1 MNNGPAKPQ
10 RESITGWIRGKGIFL
25 LVALLLLGTT
35 TYAAAALPKNSVGT
49 KQLKKGA
56 VTAKKVKKNSLT
68 GNQINEST
76 LGTVPSAVNA
86 DKLEGLHA
94 SAFALAGSSA
104 APSGPAGG
112 ALAGSY
118 PNPSL
123 NVSGGPCS
131 DRQALRDISSQAAMT
146 CGPGVYAAGAS
157 TAVPGD
163 TALTSDVEGQD
174 NSAFGHN
181 ALEFNT
187 EGSFNTAVGAYA
199 LQDNTMSSGNTA
211 MGHEALT
218 DNGAGG
224 GNSAFGNGA
233 LLSNTSG
240 NANTAVGGGALRE
253 NAGGKLNSAFGG
265 AALEQ
270 NSGGEKNTA
279 LGMKALFESTGSN
292 NIAIGWNAGGVLT
305 TGNNNIYLGS
315 GGQASEESNTIRIGG
330 SQTKAFL
337 AGVATSAVTGSTVV
351 VNGEGQLGTTPS
363 SRRFKKDIRPV
374 GAQVKGLMELR
385 PVSFRYRDSVAQ
397 GPNPLQFGLIAEQ
410 VEKVYPNLVIH
421 GRDGRPSAVAYQ
433 ELPALLLAQVQKQQ
447 RQNNAL
453 RAQNR
458 SQQQQLSHQQTQN
471 HHLQAEID
479 WLIRQV
485 RRR

>member
-1 MNNGPAKPQ
+1 MESGFGKHHRRIA
-10 RESITGWIRGKGIFL
+10 ESIRSKGVVLVAAL
-25 LVALLLLGTT
+25 LVLCGT
-35 TYAAAALPKNSVGT
+35 TYAAAAVPKNSVGT

-68 GNQINEST
+68 GTQINEST

-86 DKLEGLHA
+86 DTLDGLHA
-94 SAFALAGSSA
+94 NTFALAGSSA

-123 NVSGGPCS
+123 NVSGGTCS
-131 DRQALRDISSQAAMT
+131 DRQALRDISSLAALT
-146 CGPGVYAAGAS
+146 CGPGVYAAGSS

-163 TALTSDVEGQD
+163 TALTSNTQGED

-199 LQDNTMSSGNTA
+199 LQDNTTIGQNTA
-211 MGHEALT
+211 TGWSALT
-218 DNGAGG
+218 DNSEGG
-224 GNSAFGNGA
+224 LDSAFGSGA
-233 LLSNTSG
+233 LRSNTSG
-240 NANTAVGGGALRE
+240 NANTAVGATALEENTSGKSNSALGTGALLE
-253 NAGGKLNSAFGG
+253 NIS
-265 AALEQ
+265 
-270 NSGGEKNTA
+270 GEKNTA
-279 LGMKALFESTGSN
+279 LGMKALLLSTGNN
-292 NIAIGWNAGGVLT
+292 NIAIGWGAGGALT
-305 TGNNNIYLGS
+305 SGNNNIYLGA
-315 GGQASEESNTIRIGG
+315 GGGEEESNAIRIG
-330 SQTKAFL
+330 SNQTKAFL

-385 PVSFRYRDSVAQ
+385 PVSFRYRQSVAQ

-453 RAQNR
+453 RATNR
-458 SQQQQLSHQQTQN
+458 RQEAQLGRQQAQ
-471 HHLQAEID
+471 ID
-479 WLIRQV
+479 WLIRHV
-485 RRR
+485 RRRQ

>member
-1 MNNGPAKPQ
+1 MESGFGKHHRGIA
-10 RESITGWIRGKGIFL
+10 ESIRSKAVVLIAAL
-25 LVALLLLGTT
+25 LVLCGT

-68 GNQINEST
+68 GNQIKEST

-86 DKLEGLHA
+86 DTLDGLHA

-104 APSGPAGG
+104 APSGSAGG

-123 NVSGGPCS
+123 NVSGGPCG
-131 DRQALRDISSQAAMT
+131 DRQALRDISSLAALT
-146 CGPGVYAAGAS
+146 CGPGVYAAGS
-157 TAVPGD
+157 NTAVPGD
-163 TALTSDVEGQD
+163 TALTSNTEGEDV
-174 NSAFGHN
+174 SAFGHN

-187 EGSFNTAVGAYA
+187 EGDFNTAVGAYA
-199 LQDNTMSSGNTA
+199 LQANTTGNGNTA
-211 MGHEALT
+211 TGWGALQ
-218 DNGAGG
+218 DNNSGSGS
-224 GNSAFGNGA
+224 GNSAFGSAA
-233 LLSNTSG
+233 LYSNTSG
-240 NANTAVGGGALRE
+240 GANTAVGDGALRE
-253 NAGGKLNSAFGG
+253 NAGGKLNSAFGK

-279 LGMKALFESTGSN
+279 LGMKALFSNTGSN
-292 NIAIGWNAGGVLT
+292 NIAIGWNAGGTLT

-315 GGQASEESNTIRIGG
+315 GGGAEESNTIHIG
-330 SQTKAFL
+330 SNQTKAFM

-363 SRRFKKDIRPV
+363 SRRFKKDIRPL
-374 GAQVKGLMELR
+374 GAQLKGLMELR
-385 PVSFRYRDSVAQ
+385 PVSFRYRRSVSH

-410 VEKVYPNLVIH
+410 VGRVYPNLVIH

-433 ELPALLLAQVQKQQ
+433 ELPALLLAQAQHQQ
-447 RQNNAL
+447 ARINRQQGTIRAL
-453 RAQNR
+453 RADSDRMHAQ
-458 SQQQQLSHQQTQN
+458 
-471 HHLQAEID
+471 ID

>member
-146 CGPGVYAAGAS
+146 CGPGVYAAGSS

-163 TALTSDVEGQD
+163 TALTSNLEKTTRR
-174 NSAFGHN
+174 SAI
-181 ALEFNT
+181 T
-187 EGSFNTAVGAYA
+187 PW
-199 LQDNTMSSGNTA
+199 SSTP
-211 MGHEALT
+211 
-218 DNGAGG
+218 
-224 GNSAFGNGA
+224 
-233 LLSNTSG
+233 
-240 NANTAVGGGALRE
+240 
-253 NAGGKLNSAFGG
+253 
-265 AALEQ
+265 
-270 NSGGEKNTA
+270 
-279 LGMKALFESTGSN
+279 KALSIPPSAHTRSR
-292 NIAIGWNAGGVLT
+292 T
-305 TGNNNIYLGS
+305 T
-315 GGQASEESNTIRIGG
+315 
-330 SQTKAFL
+330 
-337 AGVATSAVTGSTVV
+337 
-351 VNGEGQLGTTPS
+351 
-363 SRRFKKDIRPV
+363 RR
-374 GAQVKGLMELR
+374 AQVTPR
-385 PVSFRYRDSVAQ
+385 RV
-397 GPNPLQFGLIAEQ
+397 
-410 VEKVYPNLVIH
+410 
-421 GRDGRPSAVAYQ
+421 GRR
-433 ELPALLLAQVQKQQ
+433 
-447 RQNNAL
+447 
-453 RAQNR
+453 
-458 SQQQQLSHQQTQN
+458 
-471 HHLQAEID
+471 
-479 WLIRQV
+479 
-485 RRR
+485 

>member
-1 MNNGPAKPQ
+1 
-10 RESITGWIRGKGIFL
+10 
-25 LVALLLLGTT
+25 
-35 TYAAAALPKNSVGT
+35 
-49 KQLKKGA
+49 
-56 VTAKKVKKNSLT
+56 
-68 GNQINEST
+68 
-76 LGTVPSAVNA
+76 
-86 DKLEGLHA
+86 
-94 SAFALAGSSA
+94 
-104 APSGPAGG
+104 
-112 ALAGSY
+112 
-118 PNPSL
+118 
-123 NVSGGPCS
+123 
-131 DRQALRDISSQAAMT
+131 
-146 CGPGVYAAGAS
+146 
-157 TAVPGD
+157 
-163 TALTSDVEGQD
+163 
-174 NSAFGHN
+174 
-181 ALEFNT
+181 
-187 EGSFNTAVGAYA
+187 
-199 LQDNTMSSGNTA
+199 
-211 MGHEALT
+211 
-218 DNGAGG
+218 
-224 GNSAFGNGA
+224 
-233 LLSNTSG
+233 
-240 NANTAVGGGALRE
+240 
-253 NAGGKLNSAFGG
+253 
-265 AALEQ
+265 
-270 NSGGEKNTA
+270 
-279 LGMKALFESTGSN
+279 MKALFESTGSN

-315 GGQASEESNTIRIGG
+315 GGQASEESNAIRIG
-330 SQTKAFL
+330 SNQTKAFL

-363 SRRFKKDIRPV
+363 SRHFKKDIRPV

-433 ELPALLLAQVQKQQ
+433 ELPSLLLAQVQKQQ